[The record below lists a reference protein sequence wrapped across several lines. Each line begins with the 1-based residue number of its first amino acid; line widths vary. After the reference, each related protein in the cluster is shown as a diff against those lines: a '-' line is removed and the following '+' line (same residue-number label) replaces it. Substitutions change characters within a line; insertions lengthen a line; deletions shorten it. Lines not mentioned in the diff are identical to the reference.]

1 VFTETAQLYDALYAF
16 QDLEQQARRLHSM
29 IRTRNPTARSL
40 LDVACG
46 TGRHLARLTDYRREG
61 VDLDRGMLAVARE
74 RCPDVPLHEGDMV
87 TFDLGRRFDVVTCLF
102 SSIAYVKTLDRMSRA
117 IFNLARHVNPGGLVL
132 VEPWFTPQTYLEG
145 RLTANYLDEENLK
158 IAWMYISER
167 EDRLSVY
174 DITYLVGKPGGVEVL
189 HERHEFGLFTHEEYA
204 AAFENA
210 SLTVTHDPEGLI
222 GRGMYIGV
230 AAP

>member
-167 EDRLSVY
+167 EDRLSV
-174 DITYLVGKPGGVEVL
+174 
-189 HERHEFGLFTHEEYA
+189 
-204 AAFENA
+204 
-210 SLTVTHDPEGLI
+210 
-222 GRGMYIGV
+222 
-230 AAP
+230 